1 MMLGLPP
8 PQSDTGEESP
18 EGRRGNSNFPR
29 DVQLI
34 LERDKTL
41 TKTRRRGLNSAPMSE
56 ESSPFLYIVVAR
68 RLFWA
73 GFSETNDLKLYP

>member
-1 MMLGLPP
+1 MMLGLP

-41 TKTRRRGLNSAPMSE
+41 IKTRRRGSLTPMSE

>member
-1 MMLGLPP
+1 MMLGLP

-41 TKTRRRGLNSAPMSE
+41 TKTRRRGSVTPMSDDV
-56 ESSPFLYIVVAR
+56 S
-68 RLFWA
+68 LF
-73 GFSETNDLKLYP
+73 FV

>member
-1 MMLGLPP
+1 MMLGLP

-41 TKTRRRGLNSAPMSE
+41 TKTRRRGLNNTPMSE

>member
-1 MMLGLPP
+1 MLGLP
-8 PQSDTGEESP
+8 PQSDTGEEGP

-41 TKTRRRGLNSAPMSE
+41 AQTRRRGEGL
-56 ESSPFLYIVVAR
+56 VVAR